1 MTNGNLIDWFREKFL
16 GQAPTYQPQPARFY
30 AAPRPQPVPTIAA
43 ATQADQGPTA
53 TLVSTREHTQGKSDD
68 NKSGLV
74 SGR

>member
-1 MTNGNLIDWFREKFL
+1 MTLSDLVSDIVRKLKGEPP
-16 GQAPTYQPQPARFY
+16 AYVPPARFAY
-30 AAPRPQPVPTIAA
+30 AAPRPVPVV
-43 ATQADQGPTA
+43 ATNQADQGPVA